1 MRFQKTVVLHFQE
14 KEKEVQSFYFC
25 GMKYKILGRTGL
37 RVSEICLGTMTFGT
51 AWGTGADYETS
62 KQQYLYFLEQGGNF
76 LDTANRYTEGT
87 SEKWLGE
94 FVRETQNRD
103 ELVIATKYSLFTRPN
118 RINDGGNHRKNMVQS
133 IEQSL
138 KRLQM
143 DYIDILYL
151 HAWDFATAVEEVMRG
166 MEDLVRQGKVLYIG
180 FSDTPAWVIARAQT
194 LAELRAWQPISA
206 LQLEYSL
213 ITRDIER
220 EFIPMAVA
228 LGMSVLAWA
237 PLAGGALTGKY
248 LNSNDNAPKRL
259 APNSKRLNERSTAIA
274 KKVVDVAKQIG
285 ASPAQVALKWTM
297 QNPIVIPIVG
307 ARTLAQ
313 LQDSLQGASLHLPV
327 EHLTALNEISTIEL
341 GFPYEFLQTDNV
353 KNLLWNGLQDKML

>member
-1 MRFQKTVVLHFQE
+1 MALQKNSGFSPYS
-14 KEKEVQSFYFC
+14 KEKEVQSLYFC

-51 AWGTGADYETS
+51 EWGTGADYETS

-87 SEKWLGE
+87 SERWLGD

-133 IEQSL
+133 VEQSL

-143 DYIDILYL
+143 DYVDILYL
-151 HAWDFATAVEEVMRG
+151 HAWDFSTAVEEVMRG

-180 FSDTPAWVIARAQT
+180 FSDTPAWVISRAQT
-194 LAELRAWQPISA
+194 LAELRSWQPISA

-220 EFIPMAVA
+220 EFILMAET
-228 LGMSVLAWA
+228 LGMSILAWA

-248 LNSNDNAPKRL
+248 LNLNDNAPKRL

-274 KKVVDVAKQIG
+274 QKVVEIAK
-285 ASPAQVALKWTM
+285 AMNATPAQVALRWTM

-313 LQDSLQGASLHLPV
+313 LQDSLQAVNLQLPA
-327 EHLTALNEISTIEL
+327 EHLSALNEISAIEL
-341 GFPYEFLQTDNV
+341 GFPYDFLQTDNV